1 MALIG
6 FERSGGWESMPCASP
21 SDPMREA
28 LALLEEGFGAEDWF
42 EGVDGFELLI
52 ATILSQSTNYKN
64 VMMAMERLRAKLGI
78 SPSSIAKSDL
88 RTIRDCIRPAGLF
101 NQKSRRIKE
110 VARRILEDYGGDVGN
125 LLLRDDPRG
134 ELLRLPGVGPK
145 TADVFLAFHGGLDIL
160 PVDTH
165 ISRVAKRLGI
175 AEGASGYEEV
185 RARLEELIPPHKRR
199 RLHVALI
206 KFGRSVCKARAPD
219 CDGCPIAK
227 LCPSAERFRKKPQGG
242 RR

>member
-1 MALIG
+1 MWGTSERARMALSI
-6 FERSGGWESMPCASP
+6 
-21 SDPMREA
+21 
-28 LALLEEGFGAEDWF
+28 LEESIEVEDWF
-42 EGVDGFELLI
+42 KGVDGFEFLI

-64 VMMAMERLRAKLGI
+64 VRMAMERLRAKLEI

-101 NQKSRRIKE
+101 NQKSRRIKAI
-110 VARRILEDYGGDVGN
+110 ARRILEGYGGRVEN
-125 LLLRDDPRG
+125 LLLNDDPRS

-145 TADVFLAFHGGLDIL
+145 TADVFLAFYGGFDIL

-175 AEGASGYEEV
+175 AGRARGYEGV

-199 RLHVALI
+199 RFHIALI
-206 KFGRSVCKARAPD
+206 KFGRSICKARAPY
-219 CDGCPIAK
+219 CHECPIAE
-227 LCPSAERFRKKPQGG
+227 LCPSAERFRKTARGD

>member
-1 MALIG
+1 MG
-6 FERSGGWESMPCASP
+6 
-21 SDPMREA
+21 
-28 LALLEEGFGAEDWF
+28 EGIEAEDWF
-42 EGVDGFELLI
+42 KGIDGFELLI

-64 VMMAMERLRAKLGI
+64 VRMAMERLRAKLGI

-88 RTIRDCIRPAGLF
+88 RAIRDCIRPAGLF
-101 NQKSRRIKE
+101 NQKARRIKE

-125 LLLRDDPRG
+125 LLLSDDPRG

-145 TADVFLAFHGGLDIL
+145 TADVFLAFYGGLDIL

-175 AEGASGYEEV
+175 AEGARGYEGV

-199 RLHVALI
+199 RFHIALI
-206 KFGRSVCKARAPD
+206 KFGRSVCRARAPD
-219 CDGCPIAK
+219 CHRCPIAG
-227 LCPSAERFRKKPQGG
+227 LCPSAKRFLKAAPGDRG
-242 RR
+242 